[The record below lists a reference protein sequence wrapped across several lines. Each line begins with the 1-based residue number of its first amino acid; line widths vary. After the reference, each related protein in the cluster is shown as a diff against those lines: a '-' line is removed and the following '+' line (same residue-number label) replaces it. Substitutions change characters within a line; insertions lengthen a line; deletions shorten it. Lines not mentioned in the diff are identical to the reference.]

1 MTRDEIIEGIIE
13 VMEHCYAEC
22 DCHDCPIQKYCD
34 EWEKVVDKVK

>member
-13 VMEHCYAEC
+13 AMEDCQAEC

-34 EWEKVVDKVK
+34 EWEKLLTNQK